1 MAPLIEHCE
10 SVCDM
15 GTPFQ
20 PVDPTHPKVLVWS
33 GAWQPAETL
42 PHRDW
47 NAAGL
52 DWHSCFSALT
62 VPRYRQVKQLPAVTW
77 TGLTADSRRLRLQQV
92 LRCHPSSK
100 KPSFSPSS
108 IFLRRIAGQETQQ
121 RTRMD
126 SNHIPQQI
134 WGRNPLEFPQ
144 WNWSVIYPTC

>member
-1 MAPLIEHCE
+1 MWI
-10 SVCDM
+10 SVWD
-15 GTPFQ
+15 GNP
-20 PVDPTHPKVLVWS
+20 
-33 GAWQPAETL
+33 
-42 PHRDW
+42 
-47 NAAGL
+47 
-52 DWHSCFSALT
+52 FSASWSYAPKAPGLNWCLAASGNPPPSWLKCCRIGLT
-62 VPRYRQVKQLPAVTW
+62 FMLLRFDSPPGIGKLNSYPLWLELT
-77 TGLTADSRRLRLQQV
+77 LTADSRRLRLQQV

-134 WGRNPLEFPQ
+134 WGRHPLEFPQ